1 MGKSKPIKIATQRV
15 NTNGKKTLVLSKGIE
30 VFLDGEKLEIP
41 FNTAYFFDID
51 IEQVTNEKAREYIKD
66 KNIQRDIMA
75 YLD

>member
-51 IEQVTNEKAREYIKD
+51 IEQVTNEKLESISRTKTFNEILWL
-66 KNIQRDIMA
+66 I
-75 YLD
+75 